1 MSRATDPSEP
11 RTADVP
17 APGAGPAGRP
27 SGSPRHVYVHAPFC
41 ARRCSYCDFAV
52 TVAADP
58 PVAAWAEC
66 VGRELAMLAGDRG
79 WGTLDLETL
88 YVGGGTPS
96 LLGVGAIPALLDA
109 LTAGAA
115 GRSGASGAAGSG
127 VGASGVERPGVE
139 RPGVEL
145 AGVELAG
152 VAELTVEA
160 NPESFTPELAA
171 DWVAAGVDRVSL
183 GAQTF
188 HEPSLRWMGRLHG
201 PEGPARAVRTARG
214 AGLENVGLDLIFGLP
229 ERLGRDLDEDLDRI
243 LALEPEHI
251 SVYGLSVEP
260 DTPLGRWVAEGRE
273 TLPDEDRYGEE
284 YLRVTDRLRA
294 AGYHHYEV
302 SNFALPGR
310 EARHNAA
317 YWRGVAYLG
326 LGNGA
331 HSYVAPE
338 RWWNVRDWPA
348 YRARVERGER
358 PVAESERLDPDAAEL
373 ERIWL
378 GLRTDRGLDR
388 SRLAPAQAAR
398 AADWER
404 DGLAERAGGR
414 VRLTPEGWL
423 LLDRLAVELDAAGTG
438 VA

>member
-1 MSRATDPSEP
+1 MTEPHAAAATDPEA
-11 RTADVP
+11 RTATGR
-17 APGAGPAGRP
+17 APGAGRASP
-27 SGSPRHVYVHAPFC
+27 PRHVYVHAPFC
-41 ARRCSYCDFAV
+41 ARRCGYCDFAV

-58 PVAAWAEC
+58 PVDAWAEC
-66 VGRELAMLAGDRG
+66 VGRELGMLADARE
-79 WGTLDLETL
+79 WDALELETL
-88 YVGGGTPS
+88 YLGGGTPS
-96 LLGVGAIPALLDA
+96 LLGVGAVPALLDA
-109 LTAGAA
+109 VGGRARTDGLAEFTA
-115 GRSGASGAAGSG
+115 
-127 VGASGVERPGVE
+127 
-139 RPGVEL
+139 
-145 AGVELAG
+145 
-152 VAELTVEA
+152 EA

-188 HEPSLRWMGRLHG
+188 HGPSLRWMGRLHG
-201 PEGPARAVRTARG
+201 PDGPGGAVQVARD

-229 ERLGRDLDEDLDRI
+229 ERLGRDLDRDLDRI
-243 LALEPEHI
+243 LTLAPEHI

-260 DTPLGRWVAEGRE
+260 ETPLGRWVAEGRE

-284 YLRVTDRLRA
+284 YRTVTDRLRA

-302 SNFALPGR
+302 SNFALPGK

-331 HSYVAPE
+331 HSFVAPE
-338 RWWNVRDWPA
+338 RWWNRRDWPA
-348 YRARVERGER
+348 YRAAVEAGELPR
-358 PVAESERLDPDAAEL
+358 SDTERLTAEAAKL

-378 GLRTDRGLDR
+378 GLRTADGLDR
-388 SRLAPAQAAR
+388 AVLGAR
-398 AADWER
+398 QEALAADWER
-404 DGLAERAGGR
+404 AGWAVIDEDR

-423 LLDRLAVELDAAGTG
+423 LLDRLAVELDTAGTG